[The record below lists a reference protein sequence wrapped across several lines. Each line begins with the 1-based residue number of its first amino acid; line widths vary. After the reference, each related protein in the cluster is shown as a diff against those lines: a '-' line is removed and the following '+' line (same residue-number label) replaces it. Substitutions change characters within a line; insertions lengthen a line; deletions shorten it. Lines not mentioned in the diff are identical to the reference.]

1 MAQQLREKV
10 IVFDL
15 LCSQPIGETKFH
27 GGGEYIKTVFRAFA
41 ECYQGTGKVVVC
53 FDTAKFLDDWILN
66 LIEEKAF
73 TVTQTETYE
82 QVVIA
87 LERLSKEGQV
97 RFFAGLSYMY
107 DGFTFPSDVVTIG
120 TCHGLRAIE
129 KQTDRHILQYYKSVP
144 LVKEIVKLGLRNIM
158 YKKYYRQYEN
168 SIKNFDVVITD
179 SNHSAYS
186 IQLNYP
192 ELMKNKNLHIFYP
205 LTQMAMQPERAECDQ
220 PEKYIMLISANRWI
234 KNSYRAIQAIDGLY
248 EKELLSGVKTRIYGA
263 LPANIKKKIKHP
275 ENFCFFDYVS
285 SDELEQAYRDCDVF
299 FYPTLNEGFGNV
311 PMEAMKYGKTCV
323 ISAICSLP
331 EVYGDV
337 VYYCNPYD
345 IMEMQNRLLQAI
357 ANKKDTAAIERR
369 LAQLLERQLGDM
381 DKLCNLIE
389 GKDD

>member
-1 MAQQLREKV
+1 MST

-15 LCSQPIGETKFH
+15 LCSQPVGDIKFH
-27 GGGEYIKTVFRAFA
+27 GGGEYVKTVFKAFA
-41 ECYQGTGKVVVC
+41 AQYAGDSRVCICYDKN
-53 FDTAKFLDDWILN
+53 KFIDDWIIS
-66 LIEEKAF
+66 LIEEKGF
-73 TVTQTETYE
+73 HSFYVENSDDIVEVIKDLCVTD
-82 QVVIA
+82 
-87 LERLSKEGQV
+87 KV
-97 RFFAGLSYMY
+97 RFFAGLSYSY
-107 DGFTFPSDVVTIG
+107 DKVSFPESVVKIG

-129 KQTDRHILQYYKSVP
+129 KQYDKYTLMYYRGLPWIRELTKLIINKQMYQRYYK
-144 LVKEIVKLGLRNIM
+144 
-158 YKKYYRQYEN
+158 QYL
-168 SIKNFDVVITD
+168 SAIRNFDIVITD
-179 SNHSAYS
+179 SYHSAYS
-186 IQLNYP
+186 IKIHYP
-192 ELMKNKNLHIFYP
+192 KEINRKDLHVFYP
-205 LTQMAMQPERAECDQ
+205 LTQMTMQPERTEYDQ
-220 PEKYIMLISANRWI
+220 QEKYIMLISANRWI

-248 EKELLSGVKTRIYGA
+248 EKNLLSGVKTRIYGA